1 MKKILSVLLS
11 ASLLLNVSYAFAEEP
26 NKNPENSEITEDKKE
41 EILEEKPTNKYKTV
55 TILLSIK
62 SGFCHLGEKDATL
75 KLTDGEKEYYKTFK
89 ISDSIP
95 NQEVI
100 FEVEEY
106 EEGKVFN
113 LIPTNEIGKLFS
125 GESEGTVS
133 SPILINSPKET
144 VEYIPAIH
152 NSVGIVINGTK
163 TEFTIPARNIGLH
176 VIVPFE
182 DMAKALNLSYTIKD
196 GAYYIETP
204 MSTLILEQD
213 GSAYVKRIY
222 NDKVKIDLPLM
233 PQKISDKLFVP
244 ISLFETAYNLS
255 LIQKSEGD
263 RPDLYVGTAPV
274 DNIYVNSIG
283 LSSQTDYLIW
293 ISKSEYKVRVFS
305 GHKGNWKLI
314 NSFICGIGAPGT
326 PTCEGTYRYYQSQE
340 RWDYGSYYVGPIM
353 RFNGGY
359 AIHSTLIYKDGTP
372 KDNRVGIRLSLG
384 CIRLRPDDI
393 NWLHSI
399 IPLYT
404 TIHITG

>member
-1 MKKILSVLLS
+1 MKKTLSILLASAMLFNSAYVL
-11 ASLLLNVSYAFAEEP
+11 AEDLD
-26 NKNPENSEITEDKKE
+26 ENLENTETV
-41 EILEEKPTNKYKTV
+41 EEKLSEDENTENQKCTTFDV
-55 TILLSIK
+55 TLSIK
-62 SGFCHLGEKDATL
+62 PGFCHLSEKEAAL
-75 KLTDGEKEYYKTFK
+75 KLSDGEKEYYKSFI
-89 ISDSIP
+89 ISDNLPS
-95 NQEVI
+95 QVI
-100 FEVEEY
+100 SFDVDEY
-106 EEGKVFN
+106 NEGKTFY
-113 LIPTNEIGKLFS
+113 LSPEKEIGKLYLQ
-125 GESEGTVS
+125 GTEGTAL
-133 SPILINSPKET
+133 SPLLITSASEM
-144 VEYIPAIH
+144 VEYIPEVH
-152 NSVGIVINGTK
+152 NSVGIIINGQA
-163 TEFTIPARNIGLH
+163 TEFTVPARNIGLH
-176 VIVPFE
+176 VLVPF
-182 DMAKALNLSYTIKD
+182 DDFVSALNLSYTTKD

-204 MSTLILEQD
+204 MSTLILD
-213 GSAYVKRIY
+213 NNKAYVKRIY
-222 NDKVKIDLPLM
+222 NDKVEIELPLE
-233 PQKISDKLFVP
+233 PQLILDKLFVP
-244 ISLFETAYNLS
+244 ISLFETAYNLT

-263 RPDLYVGTAPV
+263 RPNLYVGTAPV

-326 PTCEGTYRYYQSQE
+326 PTCEGTYRYYQSQPM
-340 RWDYGSYYVGPIM
+340 WDYGSYYVGPIM